1 MNPPLE
7 SGQLVSPDPHIVT
20 PDTVH
25 DLRGRAVDELRY
37 PATAAV
43 IFTGVPG
50 AGKST
55 ALRRLFGDVGTAL
68 EAVEHG
74 GATLVDSQQSR
85 NWWHRRLGLLP
96 YALWLPIVHLTHYRR
111 IRRALHG
118 APTPVVV
125 HDCGTRR
132 WVRRLIASW
141 AAQGGRDVHII
152 MIDVPAEAAQAGQ
165 RARGR
170 RVSRISFALHY
181 SRWRR
186 IVGDVTTGAPPR
198 PVPASVVVL
207 DRTTVSGLRAISF
220 SS

>member
-7 SGQLVSPDPHIVT
+7 IGQLRSPEPHVVT

-25 DLRGRAVDELRY
+25 DLRGRDVDELRY
-37 PATAAV
+37 PATSAV

-55 ALRRLFGDVGTAL
+55 ALRRLFGDVGTAVA
-68 EAVEHG
+68 AVEHG

-85 NWWHRRLGLLP
+85 NWWHLRLGWLP

-118 APTPVVV
+118 ARTPVVV

-141 AAQGGRDVHII
+141 AAQGGREVHII
-152 MIDVPAEAAQAGQ
+152 MIDVAAEAAQAGQ

-186 IVGDVTTGAPPR
+186 IVGRVADGTAPR
-198 PVPASVVVL
+198 PVPTSVVVL
-207 DRTTVSGLRAISF
+207 DRTTVSKLRAISF
-220 SS
+220 IS